1 MKIMKLNMSKM
12 AVKFIVIFLAV
23 SLIPLAVIA
32 IMDINGLNNTLNAG
46 VNDQLSTLAHSL
58 NQQTIEFYEVAENI
72 ANSIIGNPLTIN
84 TAINASGLNETILWD
99 SYEGSNYDNDLDMKN
114 NKTAI
119 AWDPSND
126 IDPEYSEYIDE
137 MATHFGFAEIFVT
150 DSRGFVFASSESI
163 PGDFLQLDEGWW
175 TACRASSEGTYF
187 ELGYDDS
194 TGYYLL
200 DIVIEVLDSGSSF
213 VGMIKAGYLTEGI
226 TDVFVDSIE
235 SDDISGMILGVDGK
249 IAYHETV
256 ALIGTDAT
264 DILPVSAN
272 GNRELFDEIADRDAA
287 HTEHEVHMITID
299 GAEYLSIHEHVMSSH
314 DGDEH
319 DWGLTVV
326 VVQSSSS
333 VGAIINAQLV
343 NSIIIACSAAVLIL
357 ITAVILGST
366 LAKPITGLSKIS
378 SDVADGNL
386 DIDTDKMK
394 IKRKDEVGD
403 LSRSFGKMVENLT
416 GIITTAGETSEK
428 VASTSEELASTA
440 EEVNAL
446 TEEIS
451 ATIQQ
456 ISRGSS
462 TQSDLSAKSMEEINT
477 MSQTVD
483 RSLEDIENTLSV
495 IEDIARQTNILALN
509 AAIEAARAGEHGR
522 GFAVVADNVRK
533 LAEETRKNSI
543 EIGQMTNS
551 IVQNIGG
558 SVRNLQ
564 ETFQNLAAQSEEF
577 SASSE
582 EVAAATEEQTAAMH
596 QMTTASQDLTQ
607 LGEELANIISQF
619 TVGTKK

>member
-1 MKIMKLNMSKM
+1 MSKI
-12 AVKFIVIFLAV
+12 AIKFIVIFLAV

-32 IMDINGLNNTLNAG
+32 IMDIRDLSSTMNTNVNEELGLI
-46 VNDQLSTLAHSL
+46 AHSL
-58 NQQTIEFYEVAENI
+58 SVQTIKYYEDAENI
-72 ANSIIGNPLTIN
+72 ACSIVENPLTIN
-84 TAINASGLNETILWD
+84 NAVNASSLNETILWD
-99 SYEGSNYDNDLDMKN
+99 SYEGSNWDNEENLKN
-114 NKTAI
+114 LKTAI

-126 IDPEYSEYIDE
+126 IDGNYSVYLDE
-137 MATHFGFAEIFVT
+137 MAMHFGFAEIFVT
-150 DSRGFVFASSESI
+150 DSRGYVFASSASI
-163 PGDFLQLDEGWW
+163 PGDFLQEDEDWW
-175 TACRASSEGTYF
+175 TACRASSDGEYF

-194 TGYYLL
+194 TGFFLL
-200 DIVIEVLDSGSSF
+200 DIIIEIQDSGSNF

-226 TDVFVDSIE
+226 ADAFADTIDSE
-235 SDDISGMILGVDGK
+235 DISGLIIGTDK
-249 IAYHETV
+249 TIIYHDTL

-264 DILPVSAN
+264 VLLPLSAN
-272 GNRELFDEIADRDAA
+272 GNQELFDEMILHREDEA
-287 HTEHEVHMITID
+287 HAEHEIHKVTLE
-299 GAEYLSIHEHVMSSH
+299 GEEYLSIHENVISDHE
-314 DGDEH
+314 GETH
-319 DWGLTVV
+319 DWGITVL
-326 VVQSSSS
+326 VVQNAAS
-333 VGAIINAQLV
+333 VDAIINAQIR
-343 NSIIIACSAAVLIL
+343 NSIIIACCAAVVVL
-357 ITAVILGST
+357 ITAVIVGST
-366 LAKPITGLSKIS
+366 LAKPITRVSELSNE
-378 SDVADGNL
+378 VAEGNL
-386 DIDTDKMK
+386 GVDTSKMK
-394 IKRKDEVGD
+394 TKRKDELGD
-403 LSRSFGKMVENLT
+403 LSRSFGKMVTNLT
-416 GIITTAGETSEK
+416 GIISTAGETSEK

-462 TQSDLSAKSMEEINT
+462 TQSDLSAKSLEEINT

-483 RSLEDIENTLSV
+483 RSLADIENTLTV

-543 EIGQMTNS
+543 EIGQMTDS

-619 TVGTKK
+619 TVVAK